1 MLAYIPAR
9 GGSKRIPRKNLK
21 PLGGRPIIAHVIATL
36 KGLDVIDAV
45 YVSTD
50 DPEIAEVAEAA
61 GALTLGLRAAQ
72 LSDDKSGFIDLIRH
86 DMPRFCEAAGTTE
99 VLFSLA
105 TAALV
110 PADVYREAY
119 AVWQAERP
127 DIVMSCEKAYPWWA
141 MVQKDDGFWT
151 PLYPD
156 KVLIN
161 SQDLPPALIDAGL
174 FYVFDQ
180 AVVSGFESV
189 KLVDRLRAFE
199 VADAYIGDID
209 TLDDW
214 ALLEY
219 KHAKLWEASR

>member
-1 MLAYIPAR
+1 MFAYVPAR
-9 GGSKRIPRKNLK
+9 GGSKRIPRKNVK
-21 PLGGRPIIAHVIATL
+21 PLGDRPIIAHVVEAL
-36 KGLDVIDAV
+36 KGLDFIDAV

-50 DPEIAEVAEAA
+50 DAEIADVAQAA
-61 GALTLGLRAAQ
+61 GAETLGLRAPELA
-72 LSDDKSGFIDLIRH
+72 DDISGFIDLIRR
-86 DMPRFCEAAGTTE
+86 DMPRFCEASGTTE

-110 PADVYREAY
+110 PPRVYREAH
-119 AVWQAERP
+119 AVWKAEKP

-161 SQDLPPALIDAGL
+161 SQDLPPALVDAGL
-174 FYVFDQ
+174 FYLFDQ
-180 AVVSGFESV
+180 AVVSGFDSV

-199 VADAYIGDID
+199 VDDAYIGDID
-209 TLDDW
+209 TADDW

-219 KHAKLWEASR
+219 KHSKLKDTP